1 MANVLHST
9 IRNPSML
16 RLTKLA
22 AACVVLAFASAQAF
36 AQSEVG
42 SGQVKAVYGA
52 WKLKCAQLA
61 GAKQDKCALVQDLKL
76 EDRPNM
82 FLTVLIMRSFDS
94 DKKILRIVAPLGV
107 VLPAGLGLRV
117 DGTDVGNVKFLKCW
131 KFGCLAEV
139 IVDDMLVSKLL
150 NGQTA
155 SFIVFPTP
163 DSGIGFPA
171 PLAGLVRG
179 DERAELTAG
188 WSGAMTAASASMQ
201 GANWR
206 AVRQDARA
214 AAQPFTQNRDGIG
227 PILPFG

>member
-1 MANVLHST
+1 
-9 IRNPSML
+9 ML
-16 RLTKLA
+16 RSTKLI

-42 SGQVKAVYGA
+42 SGQVKAIYGA

-82 FLTVLIMRSFDS
+82 FLTVLVMRSFDS

-131 KFGCLAEV
+131 KFGCLAEI
-139 IVDDMLVSKLL
+139 IVSEELVTKFST
-150 NGQTA
+150 GQTA
-155 SFIVFPTP
+155 SFIVFQTP

-171 PLAGLVRG
+171 PLAGF
-179 DERAELTAG
+179 
-188 WSGAMTAASASMQ
+188 S
-201 GANWR
+201 
-206 AVRQDARA
+206 
-214 AAQPFTQNRDGIG
+214 DGLKG
-227 PILPFG
+227 LN

>member
-1 MANVLHST
+1 MFHTAKLLVACL
-9 IRNPSML
+9 I
-16 RLTKLA
+16 LTLFCPLA
-22 AACVVLAFASAQAF
+22 Q

-52 WKLKCAQLA
+52 WKLKCAQIA
-61 GAKQDKCALVQDLKL
+61 GAKHDKCALVQDLKL

-82 FLTVLIMRSFDS
+82 FLTVLFMRSFDS

-117 DGTDVGNVKFLKCW
+117 DGSDVGNVKFLKCW

-139 IVDDMLVSKLL
+139 IVDDNLVTRFSS
-150 NGQTA
+150 GQTA

-171 PLAGLVRG
+171 PLAGF
-179 DERAELTAG
+179 AEGMKGL
-188 WSGAMTAASASMQ
+188 
-201 GANWR
+201 N
-206 AVRQDARA
+206 
-214 AAQPFTQNRDGIG
+214 
-227 PILPFG
+227 

>member
-1 MANVLHST
+1 MFHPAKL
-9 IRNPSML
+9 
-16 RLTKLA
+16 LA
-22 AACVVLAFASAQAF
+22 ACFLLAFFSPPSH

-52 WKLKCAQLA
+52 WKLKCAQVA
-61 GAKQDKCALVQDLKL
+61 GAKQHEKCALVQDLKL

-82 FLTVLIMRSFDS
+82 FLTVLFMRSFDG

-117 DGTDVGNVKFLKCW
+117 DGADVGNVKFLKCW

-139 IVDDMLVSKLL
+139 IVDDNIVSKFTS
-150 NGQTA
+150 GQTA

-171 PLAGLVRG
+171 PLAGF
-179 DERAELTAG
+179 AEGMKGL
-188 WSGAMTAASASMQ
+188 
-201 GANWR
+201 N
-206 AVRQDARA
+206 
-214 AAQPFTQNRDGIG
+214 
-227 PILPFG
+227 